1 MPMSTSD
8 KYTIP
13 MRLMHWVF
21 AVLILSI
28 IGVGWYMVG
37 LDKSV
42 SYKYDLYHLHKSFGV
57 LVLLLLV
64 ARLVI
69 RWMSRIPPAPKS
81 IPLLQ
86 QRLGKLAHVLLYLF
100 MFVVPASGYLMSN
113 AGGRDVPLFNLV
125 MPKIIEKNRELAGFF
140 HDSHEIVAYTL
151 LGIIVVHT
159 LAALKHRFLD
169 KPESDVLHRM
179 M

>member
-1 MPMSTSD
+1 MSTSD
-8 KYTIP
+8 KYTLP
-13 MRLMHWVF
+13 MRLMHWLF
-21 AVLILSI
+21 AVLILSV

-57 LVLLLLV
+57 LLIFLLA

-69 RWMSRIPPAPKS
+69 RWVSPIPPLPKTM
-81 IPLLQ
+81 PLSE

-100 MFVVPASGYLMSN
+100 MFMVPASGYLMSN
-113 AGGRDVPLFNLV
+113 ASGRDVPLFNLV
-125 MPKIIEKNRELAGFF
+125 MPKIIEKNSELAGFF
-140 HDSHEIVAYTL
+140 NDAHEIVAYTL
-151 LGIIVVHT
+151 LAIIVVHT
-159 LAALKHRFLD
+159 LGAIKHRLFD
-169 KPESDVLHRM
+169 KPENDVLRRM

>member
-1 MPMSTSD
+1 MSD
-8 KYTIP
+8 KYPIP

-57 LVLLLLV
+57 LVIFLLV
-64 ARLVI
+64 ARLAI
-69 RWMSRIPPAPKS
+69 RWMSRIPPLPKS
-81 IPLLQ
+81 MPESEQ
-86 QRLGKLAHVLLYLF
+86 KLGKLAHVLLYVF

-113 AGGRDVPLFNLV
+113 ASGRDVPLFNLV
-125 MPKIIEKNRELAGFF
+125 MPSVIGKSSELAGFF
-140 HDSHEIVAYTL
+140 HDAHGIVAYTL
-151 LGIIVVHT
+151 LAIIVVHT
-159 LAALKHRFLD
+159 LGALKHRFFD
-169 KPESDVLHRM
+169 KPENDVLHRM